1 MVGQARATTGVSAR
15 GRRAWRV
22 AVCGAAVSVS
32 LVCALSPATA
42 APKPPP
48 NPSDSQ
54 LGAAAAAKASL
65 ANTVGTLSGQIVQAQ
80 TALQSLN
87 AQAELQEQKYA
98 YAVSKLTD
106 AKDSAVRARA
116 AVDVAQ
122 QGIDDA
128 RQNLTSF
135 VRSTYMAPSTGS
147 TTVGLLTATDPDA
160 LLQSGDYQHYVSAHN
175 LTAIG
180 ALDRA
185 TVAKSNAD
193 AKAKASVEL
202 QRTLTDEAAQAQ
214 RAAQAAYAN
223 KQAQAEQ
230 LRTQQA
236 GYQKQLVSAQT
247 QLAALNGQRATFL
260 AYQQEQARIAA
271 EKARQLAL
279 ARARAAAAQARALA
293 QQRAAQAEAEAE
305 AEAAAERQRARD
317 AANNSDN
324 GSSSAGNGNSGSSSS
339 AGDSNSGGS
348 SNGNGNSGSSSGG
361 SSTNGNGNG
370 NGNSGGGSA
379 GNGNSGGSSNGG
391 GGSAPLPAPGSMGGW
406 TAAKGQAA
414 ARRAMN
420 EIGTPYS
427 WAAGNYDGPT
437 YGVDSPGTDGW
448 NDSTVLG
455 FDCSGLTMYGWA
467 PQGLYLPHYAAAQ
480 YLVAGSYHPQ
490 PGQFLPGDLLFWS
503 DAGQSS
509 IHHVAMYIGGG
520 NVVQAPNSGDIVK
533 ITPWDQVASGY
544 YGATRPLS

>member
-1 MVGQARATTGVSAR
+1 MAGQAREITAAPAR
-15 GRRAWRV
+15 SRRAWRV
-22 AVCGAAVSVS
+22 IVCGAAVSVS
-32 LVCALSPATA
+32 LVCALSPAVA

-54 LGAAAAAKASL
+54 LSAAASAKASL
-65 ANTVGTLSGQIVQAQ
+65 ATTVGRLSGQIVQAQ
-80 TALQSLN
+80 MALQSLN

-98 YAVSKLTD
+98 YAVSKLND
-106 AKDSAVRARA
+106 AKDSAVRAQA
-116 AVDVAQ
+116 DVHNAQ
-122 QGIDDA
+122 QDVEDA

-135 VRSTYMAPSTGS
+135 VRSTYMSPSSGS
-147 TTVGLLTATDPDA
+147 STVGLLTATDPDA

-175 LTAIG
+175 LTAMG

-193 AKAKASVEL
+193 AKAKSSVEL

-223 KQAQAEQ
+223 QQAQTQQ
-230 LRTQQA
+230 LRSQQA
-236 GYQKQLVSAQT
+236 SYQKELLAAQT
-247 QLAALNGQRATFL
+247 QLATLNGQRATFL
-260 AYQQEQARIAA
+260 AYQREQARIAA

-293 QQRAAQAEAEAE
+293 EQRAAQAAAE
-305 AEAAAERQRARD
+305 AEAARERARE
-317 AANNSDN
+317 AAS
-324 GSSSAGNGNSGSSSS
+324 NSG
-339 AGDSNSGGS
+339 GNDSNSGNGGGGNS
-348 SNGNGNSGSSSGG
+348 GNGGGSSSGG
-361 SSTNGNGNG
+361 SD
-370 NGNSGGGSA
+370 SGGG
-379 GNGNSGGSSNGG
+379 NLGGDG

-414 ARRAMN
+414 AQRALGQL
-420 EIGTPYS
+420 GTPYS
-427 WAAGNYDGPT
+427 WAGGNYDGPT

-467 PQGLYLPHYAAAQ
+467 PQGLYLPHYAASQ
-480 YLVAGSYHPQ
+480 YVVAGSYHPQ

-503 DAGQSS
+503 DGGQAA

-520 NVVQAPNSGDIVK
+520 NVVQAPNSGDVVK
-533 ITPWDQVASGY
+533 VTPWDQVASGY
-544 YGATRPLS
+544 FGATRPLS